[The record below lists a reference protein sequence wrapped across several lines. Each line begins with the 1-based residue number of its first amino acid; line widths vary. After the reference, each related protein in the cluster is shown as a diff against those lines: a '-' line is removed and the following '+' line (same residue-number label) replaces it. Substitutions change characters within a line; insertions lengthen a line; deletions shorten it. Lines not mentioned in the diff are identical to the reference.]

1 MKHKLSLD
9 HLTTYL
15 AVTLLSAPTVLTA
28 CEQAEG
34 YSEGQTYGATFD
46 SQVLAVLRGD
56 SITMDDLPGEVAS
69 QLAAIEFGYRT
80 RRYQALDA
88 ALRNVVRER
97 LLEREA
103 TARDVSPGE
112 LLAAQTDGKINV
124 TDEDVA
130 TWYRRN
136 RSRLEGRS
144 LTELSAQI
152 RQFLEEQELTRVMDS
167 FLTELEDRESVVYL
181 LEPARANLD
190 NRGAPTLGPDNA
202 PVTIAEFSEF
212 QCPYCSVFMASLYQ
226 LRDAYGDRVR
236 IVFRHFP
243 LEIHRDAFKASE
255 ASMCAYEQD
264 RFWEMHD
271 LLFAEQ
277 RNLAVEDLKEKA
289 RRLGLDQGAFDE
301 CLDSGRYEERVRRD
315 MAEGQIFGVEGTPG
329 SFVNGIAVLGGALP
343 YEMLA
348 ELVDQELRRL
358 DRN

>member
-1 MKHKLSLD
+1 MVHKLGPN
-9 HLTTYL
+9 HWTTYL
-15 AVTLLSAPTVLTA
+15 AVAVLFAPTILTG
-28 CEQAEG
+28 CERIESHSA
-34 YSEGQTYGATFD
+34 GQTYGVAFD
-46 SQVLAVLRGD
+46 SEVLAVVGGD
-56 SITMDDLPGEVAS
+56 SITMKDLPDEVGS
-69 QLAAIEFGYRT
+69 RLAAIEFGYRT
-80 RRYQALDA
+80 RRYQALEA

-103 TARDVSPGE
+103 AARNMSPGE
-112 LLAAQTDGKINV
+112 LVAAQTDGQVNV

-144 LTELSAQI
+144 LDALSVQI
-152 RQFLEEQELTRVMDS
+152 RRFLEEQELTRVLDS
-167 FLTELEDRESVVYL
+167 FLTELEDRENVVYL

-190 NRGAPTLGPDNA
+190 NRGAPTLGPDGA

-212 QCPYCSVFMASLYQ
+212 QCPYCSVFMESLYQ
-226 LRDAYGDRVR
+226 LRDNYGDKVR

-255 ASMCAYEQD
+255 ASMCAHEQD

-277 RNLAVEDLKEKA
+277 RNLAVADLKEKA
-289 RRLGLDQGAFDE
+289 RRLGLDRDAFDE
-301 CLDSGRYEERVRRD
+301 CLDSGRYEEKVRRD
-315 MAEGQIFGVEGTPG
+315 MAEGQNFGVEGTPG

-348 ELVDQELRRL
+348 ELVEQELRRL
-358 DRN
+358 HHN